1 MNNNP
6 DDMEARYIAMIEN
19 NVNVSKTS
27 DLKEFFILVAGIIV
41 LSIFVFMCA
50 DFIAGV
56 WIDNMPDK
64 TQIKIENIMSYG
76 AEDFQLSAPSNQFA
90 SQLEI
95 LNRQKLKIISFD
107 KKLQGKS
114 KFDIKVY
121 PSKDLNAFVVPNGTI
136 FFTAGML
143 GEIKD
148 EQMLTFVLAHEM
160 AHYAHRDHLKGS
172 GRQIIAGV
180 ILSLLTAGQNNSLT
194 KLVENVSTF
203 NTLTY
208 SKKQEKNADL
218 FANSVII
225 KLYGNNNAAVKFMQL
240 IDEKQNIP
248 QYMHYF
254 STHPAPSERIYLL
267 KHNR

>member
-1 MNNNP
+1 M
-6 DDMEARYIAMIEN
+6 
-19 NVNVSKTS
+19 
-27 DLKEFFILVAGIIV
+27 
-41 LSIFVFMCA
+41 
-50 DFIAGV
+50 
-56 WIDNMPDK
+56 
-64 TQIKIENIMSYG
+64 
-76 AEDFQLSAPSNQFA
+76 
-90 SQLEI
+90 
-95 LNRQKLKIISFD
+95 
-107 KKLQGKS
+107 
-114 KFDIKVY
+114 DIKVY